1 MTRLVSTTNKVQNK
15 ILNFTNKCQSF
26 FRGSFISL
34 SSITVLS
41 CGQDTES
48 TQALDV
54 AYDTNIDFDN
64 SDQIPLFPF
73 FPTDYEPPIDTSPK
87 AAGIEML
94 FNLHLP
100 EYLDPYWVNALVMDQ
115 SNLHIEP
122 VINKYGRVVNF
133 SFPDVQPDYDHFG
146 LVGWKAATQEMQAA
160 ARLIFSQVEQVIN
173 VSFEEIDTP
182 IGYNTISIARSE
194 QSSTAGLS
202 YFPNFAYEIGMD
214 VFISER
220 FDNPKYIG
228 GNNTNYDYEVILH
241 EIGHALGLKHPF
253 ESDGA
258 NQVILTDFELK
269 PNITAMSYD
278 KNEDFHDG
286 VFRPLDWLALTKIY
300 GVNEDFN
307 SQDNTYVFSDETAL
321 FIVDGAGNDTIDA
334 SQQNHDVLIDL
345 RQGSHSFSNNKSDF
359 ISSPNQLTVS
369 HGSIIENVKTGKGN
383 DTIIGNE
390 QVNLI
395 TSGDGN
401 DIIYAGEGADVIY
414 LAAGS
419 NEIDLS
425 EEVQSVDT
433 IFMPKYLDQASKNTV
448 YLFKQGK
455 TGDIINL
462 SEFNFDLLELLPV
475 VTILNV
481 PECTISNGV
490 CRLFGDELES
500 AFKLKT
506 ALLSDEEFG
515 SMELIENS
523 QAIVITS
530 ISQAEGDSQ
539 NLFHASDING
549 TLNVTKL
556 AIFDGGTMDLDTW
569 HSDNF
574 LI

>member
-1 MTRLVSTTNKVQNK
+1 MIRLVSTTNKIQKK
-15 ILNFTNKCQSF
+15 ILNFTNKYQSF

-48 TQALDV
+48 TEALDV
-54 AYDTNIDFDN
+54 SYDTNIDFDN
-64 SDQIPLFPF
+64 SDQITLFPF
-73 FPTDYEPPIDTSPK
+73 FPRDYQPPIDTFPK

-100 EYLDPYWVNALVMDQ
+100 EYSHPYWVDALVMDQ
-115 SNLHIEP
+115 LNLHIEP
-122 VINKYGRVVNF
+122 VINKYGRVINF
-133 SFPDVQPDYDHFG
+133 AFPDEQPSYDHFG

-173 VSFEEIDTP
+173 VRFEEIDTP
-182 IGYNTISIARSE
+182 LGYNTISIARSE

-228 GNNTNYDYEVILH
+228 GNVTNYDYEVILH

-253 ESDGA
+253 ESDGD
-258 NQVILTDFELK
+258 NQIILTDFELK
-269 PNITAMSYD
+269 SNITAMSYD
-278 KNEDFHDG
+278 KNADFHDG

-300 GVNEDFN
+300 GVNENFN
-307 SQDNTYVFSDETAL
+307 SQDNTYVFSDETAI

-334 SQQNHDVLIDL
+334 IQQNHDVHIDL
-345 RQGSHSFSNNKSDF
+345 RQGSHSFSKNKSDF
-359 ISSPNQLTVS
+359 ISSPNQLTIS
-369 HGSIIENVKTGKGN
+369 HGSTIENVKTGNGN

-390 QVNLI
+390 QDNFI
-395 TSGDGN
+395 TSGDGD

-419 NEIDLS
+419 NELDLS

-433 IFMPKYLDQASKNTV
+433 IYIPKYLDQEPENTV
-448 YLFKQGK
+448 YLFEQGIN
-455 TGDIINL
+455 GDIINL
-462 SEFNFDLLELLPV
+462 SEFNFGSLEILPV
-475 VTILNV
+475 VTSLNV
-481 PECTISNGV
+481 PECIISNGI
-490 CRLFGDELES
+490 CRLFGDELET
-500 AFKLKT
+500 AFNLKI

-523 QAIVITS
+523 QAIVITAS
-530 ISQAEGDSQ
+530 SQAEGDAQ
-539 NLFHASDING
+539 KLFYASDMNG
-549 TLNVTKL
+549 TLSVTKL
-556 AIFDGGTMDLDTW
+556 AIFEGGTMDLDIW